1 MSKLETLIQS
11 VSKEYQLLMTL
22 IQIITF
28 SMDKKRLLAVLL
40 LK

>member
-11 VSKEYQLLMTL
+11 ASKEYQLLMTL